1 MKELLFFVHPLIN
14 GWLWIARALI
24 DQEATLSREAPS
36 SSLGTSSLPKMAT
49 TTTSR
54 TATTA
59 SSNSDLSAGKS
70 SESRQEDE
78 EEEEEGDLG
87 EEG

>member
-49 TTTSR
+49 TSR

-78 EEEEEGDLG
+78 EEEEEEDLG

>member
-1 MKELLFFVHPLIN
+1 MLPLIN
-14 GWLWIARALI
+14 VWSWIVRTLI

-36 SSLGTSSLPKMAT
+36 SSLGTASLPKMAT
-49 TTTSR
+49 TTTSK

-78 EEEEEGDLG
+78 EEEEEDLG
-87 EEG
+87 EEGQA

>member
-1 MKELLFFVHPLIN
+1 MLPLIN
-14 GWLWIARALI
+14 VWSWIVRTLI
-24 DQEATLSREAPS
+24 DQEATLSREVPS

-49 TTTSR
+49 TSR

-59 SSNSDLSAGKS
+59 SSKSDLSAGKS

-78 EEEEEGDLG
+78 EEEEEDLG

>member
-1 MKELLFFVHPLIN
+1 MV
-14 GWLWIARALI
+14 GYWLWIARTLI

-36 SSLGTSSLPKMAT
+36 SSLGTPSLPKVVT

-78 EEEEEGDLG
+78 EEEEEEDLG

>member
-1 MKELLFFVHPLIN
+1 MLPLIN
-14 GWLWIARALI
+14 VWSWIVRTLI
-24 DQEATLSREAPS
+24 DQEATLSREAPC
-36 SSLGTSSLPKMAT
+36 SSLGTPSLPKMA
-49 TTTSR
+49 TTSR

-78 EEEEEGDLG
+78 EEEEEEDLG

>member
-1 MKELLFFVHPLIN
+1 MLPLIN

-36 SSLGTSSLPKMAT
+36 SGLGTPSLPKMA
-49 TTTSR
+49 TTSR

-78 EEEEEGDLG
+78 EEEEEEDLG

>member
-1 MKELLFFVHPLIN
+1 MLPLID

-49 TTTSR
+49 TSR
-54 TATTA
+54 TATTT

-78 EEEEEGDLG
+78 EEEEEGNLG